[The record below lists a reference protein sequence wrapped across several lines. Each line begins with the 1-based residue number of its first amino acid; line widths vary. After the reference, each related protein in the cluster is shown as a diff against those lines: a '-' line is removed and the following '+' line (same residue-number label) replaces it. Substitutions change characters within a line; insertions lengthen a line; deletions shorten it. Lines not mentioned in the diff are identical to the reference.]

1 MVGGGSHYHMLWAQ
15 VTWASGSCRCSSTD
29 TGKQVV
35 NRIITE
41 IAVFDV
47 TPDGLLLIE
56 HAPDITVEEIQ
67 KRTEATFKLSPSL
80 SLME

>member
-1 MVGGGSHYHMLWAQ
+1 
-15 VTWASGSCRCSSTD
+15 
-29 TGKQVV
+29 V